1 MDKVIT
7 KMYGFLDIPAADDNV
22 FPSLIGL
29 PLINAGVDEVRAN
42 VKAPIPLIFSS
53 ALTAMSVGLQGLFD
67 VRKPLGGSVPCS
79 LMILTIANSG
89 ERKSTVE
96 NIFLAGVRKFQNQ
109 MLERY
114 ESDLSVWRNQLKI
127 WELKDKAIQKAIA
140 TLAVK
145 GMVTTEAE
153 NRLCEH
159 SGTAPKRPRKF
170 KMLYE
175 DTTSQALFRGLHQD
189 LPSAGLISG
198 EGLGVLNGPAL
209 NDLPKQN
216 SLWSGDPIAV
226 DRVTAE
232 SFQLDEARL
241 TVAMMVQESGFK
253 SYMQVRGEAARGSG
267 LWARFLVCQ
276 PKSTQGSRQV
286 EGVTISREH
295 SEKFADRLADYVERN
310 VELLDRIKPQR
321 VIVAFSPE
329 AAQRWVSL
337 SNEIES
343 QISPDGRLNSA
354 SDHASKLADNVARL
368 AALFHCFENFEG
380 DISLSTLNL
389 AINVGNWY
397 SSEFLKLFDAKG
409 EGEIDADE
417 LFDWLKKQSFING
430 PSMRKNIV
438 RQYGPNRVRDKRRLD
453 NALEVLQVRGVVNK
467 TYGSGGQII
476 NLHPGNSGGT
486 TGYFGQGCRGG
497 VGF

>member
-1 MDKVIT
+1 
-7 KMYGFLDIPAADDNV
+7 
-22 FPSLIGL
+22 
-29 PLINAGVDEVRAN
+29 
-42 VKAPIPLIFSS
+42 
-53 ALTAMSVGLQGLFD
+53 
-67 VRKPLGGSVPCS
+67 
-79 LMILTIANSG
+79 
-89 ERKSTVE
+89 
-96 NIFLAGVRKFQNQ
+96 
-109 MLERY
+109 
-114 ESDLSVWRNQLKI
+114 
-127 WELKDKAIQKAIA
+127 
-140 TLAVK
+140 
-145 GMVTTEAE
+145 
-153 NRLCEH
+153 
-159 SGTAPKRPRKF
+159 
-170 KMLYE
+170 
-175 DTTSQALFRGLHQD
+175 
-189 LPSAGLISG
+189 
-198 EGLGVLNGPAL
+198 
-209 NDLPKQN
+209 
-216 SLWSGDPIAV
+216 
-226 DRVTAE
+226 
-232 SFQLDEARL
+232 
-241 TVAMMVQESGFK
+241 
-253 SYMQVRGEAARGSG
+253 MQVRGEAARGSG